1 MYCTLIL
8 EYEKTSLV
16 NINKPKED
24 DDNLDAN
31 FQGKYKHDTDTCLFS
46 ESSMTGR
53 TRTSTEQESS
63 MLSEN
68 STTSSLP
75 PSVQQTDSAG
85 FSSKVGD
92 LSSVEADCSRESEG
106 KCLSCD
112 DLGNGHIKHGDGA
125 MKPDLFRY
133 KSWSPSETG
142 CLVEPVDGG
151 RNVFTRSSS
160 HPNDTKSKVGM
171 ENKKKSVRKRIGRF
185 FKKPKQHKK
194 TPVQSSDKMDSGT
207 PVITAAVSSL
217 DTSTAKFTVTDSYSE
232 PAEKPHDNLSPL
244 KVDEARRLSLTDSLS
259 SGESV
264 SSPTSPG
271 YESGYMSSEGKIY
284 LTKQIGTMQLRLY
297 VLHYNL
303 YLVIAWAE

>member
-31 FQGKYKHDTDTCLFS
+31 FQGKYKHDTDTCLSS
-46 ESSMTGR
+46 ESSMTGSC
-53 TRTSTEQESS
+53 TISTETESS

-68 STTSSLP
+68 ATTSSLP
-75 PSVQQTDSAG
+75 PSVQQTDGAG

-106 KCLSCD
+106 KSLSCD
-112 DLGNGHIKHGDGA
+112 DLGNGNNEHGDRTLH
-125 MKPDLFRY
+125 KPDLFRY
-133 KSWSPSETG
+133 KSWSPSGTG
-142 CLVEPVDGG
+142 CVVEQSNHLQPVDGG
-151 RNVFTRSSS
+151 RNVFTRSTS

-185 FKKPKQHKK
+185 FKPKQHKK
-194 TPVQSSDKMDSGT
+194 TPVQSSDKMDSGS

-217 DTSTAKFTVTDSYSE
+217 DTSTTTFTVTDSYSE

-259 SGESV
+259 SGESI

-284 LTKQIGTMQLRLY
+284 
-297 VLHYNL
+297 
-303 YLVIAWAE
+303 